1 MNSFPLRFEN
11 PCLFNISNAVYKV
24 KDQVEKL
31 IFKCKHLTQN
41 WATNLK
47 QQTSDE
53 FIDLSGNQA

>member
-1 MNSFPLRFEN
+1 MNSFPLRLEN
-11 PCLFNISNAVYKV
+11 PCLFNAVYKV
-24 KDQVEKL
+24 KDQGEKL